1 MKNMGYLD
9 RGIRSAIAIGI
20 GIAFFM
26 GWINGLTAIIL
37 GIVAIVF
44 LAVSV
49 IGFCPLYPIL
59 KMNTCR
65 KNTES

>member
-9 RGIRSAIAIGI
+9 RGIRSIIAIVI

-26 GWINGLTAIIL
+26 GWINGVTAIIL

-49 IGFCPLYPIL
+49 IGFCPLYTIL
-59 KMNTCR
+59 KVNTTGE
-65 KNTES
+65 KKS